1 MHRVAVFGG
10 GISGLVAAHQLSL
23 AGQDVELF
31 EASDRVGGVIRS
43 ERADGFLLEHGPNSI
58 QPGPEVWKMIE
69 SLGLMPEMVEANS
82 AHRNRF
88 VVRDETLHPV
98 PLSPGQFF
106 RASLF
111 SPRAKVRLLR
121 EPLVGKAS
129 HPESVAEFVRRRL
142 GNEFLQYA
150 IDPFVAGVFAG
161 DPEQLSMQH
170 AFPRMVAL
178 EENHGSLIRGM
189 LAARKS
195 NAGRPAAKK
204 LISFRHGMET
214 IPRTLAS
221 RLGRRIHLQRMVR
234 GLEPT
239 PDGLSV
245 LIEGSDEKRA
255 YDCVLSCIPVH
266 AFRTLISGEALS
278 LPDVTYPPVTVV
290 GLGYEQS
297 QVRHPMDGFGLLV
310 PSAER
315 DFRILGALFSST
327 LFPGRA
333 PNGSVLITVFLGG
346 MRHAKAD
353 YLEGDSAVQVAH
365 NDVARLLSIAGRPTF
380 SRIVEWKRAIPQY
393 DLGYDRTLSA
403 LDSVEKAIP
412 GLFFAGNYRG
422 GISVVDSITSSA
434 GTAQRILEFLHSDG
448 RQ

>member
-1 MHRVAVFGG
+1 MHRVAVLGG

-31 EASDRVGGVIRS
+31 EATDRVGGVIRS
-43 ERADGFLLEHGPNSI
+43 ELADGFLLEHGPNSI

-69 SLGLMPEMVEANS
+69 SLGLLPEMVEANS

-88 VVRDETLHPV
+88 VVRDAMLHPV

-129 HPESVAEFVRRRL
+129 QPESVAEFVRRRL

-150 IDPFVAGVFAG
+150 IDPFVAGVYAG

-178 EENHGSLIRGM
+178 EENYGSLIIGM

-195 NAGRPAAKK
+195 NAERPAPKK
-204 LISFRHGMET
+204 LISFGHGMET
-214 IPRTLAS
+214 IPRRLAS
-221 RLGRRIHLQRMVR
+221 RLGRRIYLQRKVR

-239 PDGLSV
+239 PNGLSV

-290 GLGYEQS
+290 GLGYERS

-333 PNGSVLITVFLGG
+333 PDGSVLITVFLGG
-346 MRHAKAD
+346 MRHANAD

-393 DLGYDRTLSA
+393 DLEYDRTLCA
-403 LDSVEKAIP
+403 LDSAERAIP

-434 GTAQRILEFLHSDG
+434 GTAQRILEFLHSDA